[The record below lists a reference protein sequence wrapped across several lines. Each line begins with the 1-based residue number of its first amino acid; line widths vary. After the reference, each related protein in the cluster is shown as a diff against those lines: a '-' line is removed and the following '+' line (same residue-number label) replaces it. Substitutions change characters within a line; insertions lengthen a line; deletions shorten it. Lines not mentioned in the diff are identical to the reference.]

1 MSKTALLL
9 INVGTPD
16 QPEVKAVRRYL
27 SEFLNDPRVMDIP
40 WLLRKILVNLII
52 VPFRAPKSTK
62 LYQRLWTKYGSP
74 LLHYANSVKEKLQ
87 AKVKDSADVFVAMR
101 YGNPGIDSVIEQ
113 IRDAGYEK
121 LILLPLFPQ
130 YASSTTE
137 TAIQA
142 VYESLKKLR
151 YDSNVIVIKQ
161 FHNHPAF
168 LSAFADRVN
177 SFNPRNF
184 DHIIFSY
191 HGLPVR
197 HINKVHPNIA
207 ENQCKCTFTMTD
219 HGKFCYKATCYET
232 TRLLA
237 GLLNL
242 SAEKYSTSFQS
253 RLTKNW
259 LTPFTDQT
267 IRELAG
273 REIKRILVVAPAFV
287 ADCLETTIEIGEEY
301 RELFKHCGGEELV
314 LVESLNDS
322 DMWISAIRE
331 IASI

>member
-1 MSKTALLL
+1 MPSTALLL

-16 QPEVKAVRRYL
+16 QPEVKAVRQYL
-27 SEFLNDPRVMDIP
+27 SEFLNDPRVIDIP
-40 WLLRKILVNLII
+40 WLLRKILVNMII

-62 LYQRLWTKYGSP
+62 LYQRLWTNNGSP
-74 LLHYANSVKEKLQ
+74 LLYYANNVKEKLQ
-87 AKVKDSADVFVAMR
+87 AEVKDSVDVFVAMR
-101 YGNPGIDSVIEQ
+101 YGNPGIYSILEE
-113 IRDAGYEK
+113 IRNSGYEK

-142 VYESLKKLR
+142 VHKSLKKLS
-151 YDSNVIVIKQ
+151 YDPDMVVIKQ
-161 FHNHPAF
+161 FYNHPAF
-168 LSAFADRVN
+168 LNAFADRIN
-177 SFNPRNF
+177 ALNPKEFN
-184 DHIIFSY
+184 HIIFSY

-197 HINKVHPNIA
+197 HINKVHPNIT
-207 ENQCKCTFTMTD
+207 ENHCNCTSAMPD

-237 GLLNL
+237 GLLDL
-242 SAEKYSTSFQS
+242 PAGKFSTSFQS
-253 RLTKNW
+253 RLSKNW

-273 REIKRILVVAPAFV
+273 KGKKRILVVAPAFV

-322 DMWISAIRE
+322 NKWISAIRE

>member
-1 MSKTALLL
+1 MRSTALLL

-16 QPEVKAVRRYL
+16 RPEVTAVRRYL
-27 SEFLNDPRVMDIP
+27 SEFLNDPMVMDIP
-40 WLLRKILVNLII
+40 WLIRKTLVNLII

-62 LYQRLWTKYGSP
+62 LYQRLWTNNGSP
-74 LLHYANSVKEKLQ
+74 LLYYANSVKEKLQ
-87 AKVKDSADVFVAMR
+87 SEVKASADVFVAMR
-101 YGNPGIDSVIEQ
+101 YGNPSIDSGIKQ

-142 VYESLKKLR
+142 VHKSLKKLS
-151 YDSNVIVIKQ
+151 YDPKMAVIKQ
-161 FHNHPAF
+161 FYNHPAF
-168 LSAFADRVN
+168 LKAFADRI
-177 SFNPRNF
+177 SALNPLNF
-184 DHIIFSY
+184 DYIIFSY

-197 HINKVHPNIA
+197 HINKAHPDIA
-207 ENQCKCTFTMTD
+207 ENQCNCTFAMPD

-242 SAEKYSTSFQS
+242 PEGKYSTSFQS

-273 REIKRILVVAPAFV
+273 KEIKRILVVAPAFV

-301 RELFKHCGGEELV
+301 RELFKHCGGKELV